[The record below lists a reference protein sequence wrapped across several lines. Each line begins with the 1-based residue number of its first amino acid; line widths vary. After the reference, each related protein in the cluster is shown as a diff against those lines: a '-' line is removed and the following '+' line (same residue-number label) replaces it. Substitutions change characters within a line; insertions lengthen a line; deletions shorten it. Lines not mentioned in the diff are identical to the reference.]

1 MKTGQFYGQLF
12 VYVLMLIVFSSI
24 LLFGF
29 VAVQK
34 LLDRADLIEVQNFK
48 VKMNRLYE
56 SNIHYG
62 TSEALTLNVP
72 GNVEEI
78 CFIDDCWFQEDCD
91 FGGFG
96 PRLDERLWVDKYPHP
111 SYSHLIIE
119 DILSGFSPSNVY
131 LYPDGEDNFEIGPLV
146 VLHQEE
152 IYDLIGNTLPGVTP
166 EVIAPQSIYS
176 SNYLGNNDLEH
187 QSSAYQNFNCME
199 VIAGSIRIK
208 FQGKGNK
215 VQLTQ
220 LPLV

>member
-1 MKTGQFYGQLF
+1 
-12 VYVLMLIVFSSI
+12 MLIVFSSI

-62 TSEALTLNVP
+62 TSEALTLTVP
-72 GNVEEI
+72 GDVDEI
-78 CFIDDCWFQEDCD
+78 CFIDDCAFEETPCN
-91 FGGFG
+91 FGTSGHG
-96 PRLDERLWVDKYPHP
+96 LDERSWGDKYSHP
-111 SYSHLIIE
+111 SFSHLIIE

-146 VLHQEE
+146 VLHQYE
-152 IYDLIGNTLPGVTP
+152 ISDNLGLALPIP
-166 EVIAPQSIYS
+166 SIFTVS
-176 SNYLGNNDLEH
+176 ELGDTVLEH
-187 QSSAYQNFNCME
+187 PTTNRPYENFNCME
-199 VIAGSIRIK
+199 VIDSSIRIK

-220 LPLV
+220 LFPI